1 MTNYRKSL
9 TEAYREV
16 QERELTPKELKRRE
30 EIAKDLPIK
39 DFEKRYGK
47 EKGMQVKMATATK
60 MAKKESFELRELS
73 TQDALVVR
81 ARQLSQKKLGLK
93 ARIEIANKI
102 EIKSPSL
109 FKYYR
114 ALEMKGDKNSPAV
127 KKFDKQLMSAL
138 AKKFGQDTAKK
149 TEKALKEEL
158 DEKVKQPRQLINPS
172 K

>member
-16 QERELTPKELKRRE
+16 QERELTQKELKRRE

-60 MAKKESFELRELS
+60 MAKKESVLEDYVNKPITEEEFEKLAEKKDACYHKVKSRYKVWPS
-73 TQDALVVR
+73 AYASGALVQCR
-81 ARQLSQKKLGLK
+81 KKGAK
-93 ARIEIANKI
+93 NWGNK
-102 EIKSPSL
+102 
-109 FKYYR
+109 
-114 ALEMKGDKNSPAV
+114 
-127 KKFDKQLMSAL
+127 
-138 AKKFGQDTAKK
+138 
-149 TEKALKEEL
+149 
-158 DEKVKQPRQLINPS
+158 S